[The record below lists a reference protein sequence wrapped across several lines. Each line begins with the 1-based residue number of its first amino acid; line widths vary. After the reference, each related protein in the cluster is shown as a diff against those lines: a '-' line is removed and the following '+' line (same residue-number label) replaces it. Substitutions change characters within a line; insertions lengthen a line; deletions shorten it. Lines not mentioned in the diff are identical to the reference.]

1 MDPLQPQTSP
11 LSPEQPATQTNTS
24 PIEPALDAPVE
35 EASETPTRILDII
48 REIETVPTVA
58 PADEP
63 YQTPASAKPIEQ
75 VAPAAPLPEHI
86 PTLAELGGVIGTPQ
100 GETTTVEE
108 IAKTTEASNPPL
120 HPQPQMEVYTA
131 VLPHDPQV
139 TGAELQAQ
147 DMASAPLA
155 GIKMDSIRLETEEP
169 KAPRTFSTSLKQE
182 PVPAGE
188 SIGPVA
194 PSPSLAKG
202 KPEFIIPS
210 VHTLRD
216 DMKSVVQDQSMSIV
230 RASALEERKKQA
242 RRDAAAISEKVGGA
256 QKRGGSGI
264 VIAIFV
270 FLALGGA
277 LAAGFWWYRTVQQ
290 APINAGLDSSGMIF
304 AEQAVTFPL
313 ANSSPSVLKRSLAS
327 LRTGG
332 AGSPGAITRVIATVT
347 TDTSIGGT
355 GTTHQATASEFFTA
369 IDAQLPTELASAVG
383 SDIFVGVHMIEGN
396 QSLIILPVI
405 SYEHAFAGML
415 AWEGNMNDNLS
426 PFFESTPASIT
437 ANDGSVVRNTFK
449 DIVIKNYD
457 VRMLSDAA
465 GNPKLLYSFPNRDLL
480 IITSNPYTLI
490 EALARLQAARKL

>member
-1 MDPLQPQTSP
+1 MDPQQPQTSP
-11 LSPEQPATQTNTS
+11 LSPEQPVTPASTPPEPTS
-24 PIEPALDAPVE
+24 DTPVE
-35 EASETPTRILDII
+35 NTESPTRILDII
-48 REIETVPTVA
+48 REIEVTPTIA

-63 YQTPASAKPIEQ
+63 YQIPVTAKPVEI
-75 VAPAAPLPEHI
+75 ATPAAPLPEHV

-100 GETTTVEE
+100 RETTTVEE

-120 HPQPQMEVYTA
+120 HPQSQMEVYTA
-131 VLPHDPQV
+131 ILPHDPQV
-139 TGAELQAQ
+139 TGAELQAADQ
-147 DMASAPLA
+147 AHAPLA
-155 GIKMDSIRLETEEP
+155 GIKMDSIRLEEEEP
-169 KAPRTFSTSLKQE
+169 KAPHTFLTSLTPETTAGDTTTQAAT
-182 PVPAGE
+182 PA
-188 SIGPVA
+188 
-194 PSPSLAKG
+194 AKG

-242 RRDAAAISEKVGGA
+242 RADAATASETVRDVK
-256 QKRGGSGI
+256 KRGGSGI
-264 VIAIFV
+264 IIAILV
-270 FLALGGA
+270 FLVLGGA
-277 LAAGFWWYRTVQQ
+277 LAGGFWWYRTIQQ

-327 LRTGG
+327 ARTGG
-332 AGSPGAITRVIATVT
+332 AGSPGAITRVIPTVT

-355 GTTHQATASEFFTA
+355 GTTHQATASEFFKA
-369 IDAQLPTELASAVG
+369 IDAQLPTELASVVG
-383 SDIFVGVHMIEGN
+383 PDIFVGIHMIEGN
-396 QSLIILPVI
+396 QSLIILPVV

-415 AWEGNMNDNLS
+415 AWEGNMNNNLA
-426 PFFESTPASIT
+426 PFFEPTPASIT
-437 ANDGSVVRNTFK
+437 ANDGSVVQNTFK

-480 IITSNPYTLI
+480 IITSSPYTLI